1 MNTQFIRIGSRIIR
15 LDSISYID
23 FLESG
28 RSMIFMRG
36 LNQEKQNVSFDV
48 EDTRRLR
55 EFFESQALAI
65 GGAKNASVMEED
77 VYVRNWRL
85 DRRSVA

>member
-1 MNTQFIRIGSRIIR
+1 MNTQFIRIGNRVIR

-28 RSMIFMRG
+28 RSMMFMRG

-48 EDTRRLR
+48 DDTRRLR
-55 EFFESQALAI
+55 EFFESQAPAI
-65 GGAKNASVMEED
+65 GGA
-77 VYVRNWRL
+77 RNCRTVELAAGPLGPRRL
-85 DRRSVA
+85 